1 MVSEVFGIFLIRRLN
16 SPVSHSNNQM
26 CGGGDR
32 TPVASIFVML
42 AHIPPSNFK
51 SLGQFGT
58 FDIIGQ

>member
-16 SPVSHSNNQM
+16 SPVSHSNKM

-32 TPVASIFVML
+32 PPVASIFVMP